1 MNIAVIADDL
11 TGANDTGVQMAR
23 QGLTTSVLL
32 ELKTGGGKQEAV
44 VFDTDSRSLPP
55 LEAYQ
60 KVKDV
65 CLFLGRGGESSS
77 PVIYKKF
84 DSTLRGNIGSELD
97 AVYETLQPDF
107 IVIAPSFPGAG
118 RTLTDGIVY
127 VNGIPLHETEM
138 AHDPKHPATESAFT
152 AILKRQSRYPAAHFS
167 LEQLR
172 GERTA
177 LRELI
182 AGYRKSG
189 IPYLVFDAERE
200 EDLALVAS
208 LFPVKTGSPSV
219 VWAGS
224 AGLASAITAQVL
236 CSMRE
241 ESEQAGVV
249 LKESGKI
256 YEAISNNKPV
266 YYDANYVI
274 IVIGSVNPWS
284 RRQLSELVKENNVS
298 AIMVES
304 DRLLFPST
312 CGKELDR
319 VRELAI
325 GMISRERKHVALY
338 TSGDPDEVERVRELG
353 RASGLSPTEV
363 GERISAELGRVA
375 ADIIAE
381 CGIRHMVLTGGDTAK
396 QVCRHLSDV
405 EIMLI
410 DEVENGVPLG
420 RTPGEA
426 GRYII
431 TKAGAFGSDQVL
443 VRSVKA
449 LQKGVRS

>member
-23 QGLTTSVLL
+23 QGLATSVLL

-65 CLFLGRGGESSS
+65 CLFLGRGGEAFS

-107 IVIAPSFPGAG
+107 IVIAPSFPRAG
-118 RTLTDGIVY
+118 RTLRNGIVY
-127 VNGIPLHETEM
+127 VNGMPLHETEM
-138 AHDPKHPATESAFT
+138 AYDPKHPATESAFS
-152 AILKRQSRYPAAHFS
+152 AILERQSRYPAALIS
-167 LEQLR
+167 LERLR

-177 LRELI
+177 LDELI
-182 AGYRKSG
+182 AGYRQSG

-200 EDLALVAS
+200 EDLALIAS
-208 LFPVKTGSPSV
+208 LFPEEPGRPKV

-224 AGLASAITAQVL
+224 AGLAGALTTQIL
-236 CSMRE
+236 RSMSE
-241 ESEQAGVV
+241 ASEQGSVV
-249 LKESGKI
+249 LNESGKKQ
-256 YEAISNNKPV
+256 EISGNNNV
-266 YYDANYVI
+266 YYDGNCVI
-274 IVIGSVNPWS
+274 IVVGSVNPWS
-284 RRQLSELVKENNVS
+284 RRQLTELVKEDSVF
-298 AIMVES
+298 AIVVES
-304 DRLLFPST
+304 DKLLFPGS
-312 CGKELDR
+312 CGMELNR

-325 GMISRERKHVALY
+325 GIISREGKHVALY
-338 TSGDPDEVERVRELG
+338 TSGDPDEVERVHELG
-353 RASGLSPTEV
+353 RANGLSATEV

-405 EIMLI
+405 EIKLI

-420 RTPGEA
+420 RTPGES

-449 LQKGVRS
+449 LQKGVT

>member
-23 QGLTTSVLL
+23 QGLATSVLL

-65 CLFLGRGGESSS
+65 CLFLGHDGEASP

-107 IVIAPSFPGAG
+107 IVIAPSFPRAG
-118 RTLTDGIVY
+118 RTLTNGIMY
-127 VNGIPLHETEM
+127 VNGRPLHETEM
-138 AHDPKHPATESAFT
+138 AHDPKHPATESAFS
-152 AILKRQSRYPAAHFS
+152 AILERQSRYPAAFIS
-167 LEQLR
+167 LERLR
-172 GERTA
+172 GERA
-177 LRELI
+177 LLDELI
-182 AGYRKSG
+182 AGHRQSG
-189 IPYLVFDAERE
+189 IPYLVFDAEH
-200 EDLALVAS
+200 EDDLNLIAS
-208 LFPVKTGSPSV
+208 LFPVELGGPKV

-224 AGLASAITAQVL
+224 AGLAGALTAQIL
-236 CSMRE
+236 RSMRE
-241 ESEQAGVV
+241 ASEQAGVV
-249 LKESGKI
+249 LEKSLQI
-256 YEAISNNKPV
+256 EAVPIQNSLYYHSNN
-266 YYDANYVI
+266 VI
-274 IVIGSVNPWS
+274 IVVGSVNPWS
-284 RRQLSELVKENNVS
+284 RRQLTELVKEESVY
-298 AIMVES
+298 AIVVES
-304 DRLLFPST
+304 DKLLFPSSYSM
-312 CGKELDR
+312 ELDR

-325 GMISRERKHVALY
+325 RVISREGKHVALY
-338 TSGDPDEVERVRELG
+338 TSGDPDEVERVRRLG
-353 RASGLSPTEV
+353 HDNGLNATEV
-363 GERISAELGRVA
+363 GERISAELGRLA
-375 ADIIAE
+375 ADIITE

-405 EIMLI
+405 EIKLI

-420 RTPGEA
+420 RTPGES

-443 VRSVKA
+443 VRSVNT
-449 LQKGVRS
+449 LQKGVT

>member
-1 MNIAVIADDL
+1 MNFAVIADDL

-23 QGLTTSVLL
+23 QGLATSVLL

-65 CLFLGRGGESSS
+65 CLFLGRRGEASS

-107 IVIAPSFPGAG
+107 VVIAPSFPRVG
-118 RTLTDGIVY
+118 RTLADGIVY
-127 VNGIPLHETEM
+127 VNGMPLHETEM
-138 AHDPKHPATESAFT
+138 ACDPKHPATESAFS
-152 AILKRQSRYPAAHFS
+152 AILERQSRYPAALIS

-172 GERTA
+172 GERAA
-177 LRELI
+177 LDELI
-182 AGYRKSG
+182 AGYRQSG

-200 EDLALVAS
+200 EDLALIAS
-208 LFPVKTGSPSV
+208 LFPEGPGRPKV

-224 AGLASAITAQVL
+224 AGLAGALTGQILRSL
-236 CSMRE
+236 RE
-241 ESEQAGVV
+241 APEQAGVV
-249 LKESGKI
+249 LNKSG
-256 YEAISNNKPV
+256 NKQAASCDNVV
-266 YYDANYVI
+266 YYDTNCVL
-274 IVIGSVNPWS
+274 IVVGSVNPWS
-284 RRQLSELVKENNVS
+284 RRQLTELVKEDSVS
-298 AIMVES
+298 AIVVES
-304 DRLLFPST
+304 DKLLFPSS
-312 CGKELDR
+312 CEMELNR
-319 VRELAI
+319 VRELVTGI
-325 GMISRERKHVALY
+325 ISREGKHVALY
-338 TSGDPDEVERVRELG
+338 TSGDPDEVDRVRKLG
-353 RASGLSPTEV
+353 RASGLSATEV
-363 GERISAELGRVA
+363 GKRISAALGRVA

-405 EIMLI
+405 EIKLI

-420 RTPGEA
+420 RTPGES

-449 LQKGVRS
+449 LQKGVT

>member
-23 QGLTTSVLL
+23 QGLATSVLL
-32 ELKTGGGKQEAV
+32 ELRTGGGKQEAV
-44 VFDTDSRSLPP
+44 VFDTDSRSLSPP
-55 LEAYQ
+55 EAYQ

-65 CLFLGRGGESSS
+65 CLFLGRGGEASS

-107 IVIAPSFPGAG
+107 IVIAPSFPRAG
-118 RTLTDGIVY
+118 RTLTDGIMY
-127 VNGIPLHETEM
+127 VNGMPLHETEM
-138 AHDPKHPATESAFT
+138 AYDPKHPATESAFS
-152 AILKRQSRYPAAHFS
+152 AILERQSRYPAALIP

-172 GERTA
+172 GERAA
-177 LRELI
+177 LDERI
-182 AGYRKSG
+182 AGYRRSG

-200 EDLALVAS
+200 EDLALIAS
-208 LFPVKTGSPSV
+208 LFPEEPGRPKV

-224 AGLASAITAQVL
+224 AGLAAALTTQIL
-236 CSMRE
+236 LSMRE
-241 ESEQAGVV
+241 APEQAGAIPEKSVR
-249 LKESGKI
+249 I
-256 YEAISNNKPV
+256 EATFNHNAV
-266 YYDANYVI
+266 YYNPNCVL
-274 IVIGSVNPWS
+274 IVVGSVNPWS
-284 RRQLSELVKENNVS
+284 RRQLTELVKEDNVS
-298 AIMVES
+298 AIVVES
-304 DRLLFPST
+304 DKLLFPGT
-312 CGKELDR
+312 CEAELNR
-319 VRELAI
+319 VRELAVGI
-325 GMISRERKHVALY
+325 ISREGKHVALY

-353 RASGLSPTEV
+353 RTSGLGATEV
-363 GERISAELGRVA
+363 GERISVELGRVA

-405 EIMLI
+405 EIKLI

-420 RTPGEA
+420 RTPGEP

-449 LQKGVRS
+449 LQKGVTG

>member
-1 MNIAVIADDL
+1 MNFAVIADDL

-23 QGLTTSVLL
+23 QGLATSVLL

-65 CLFLGRGGESSS
+65 CLFLGRHGEASS

-107 IVIAPSFPGAG
+107 VVIAPSFPRVG

-127 VNGIPLHETEM
+127 VNGMPLHETEM
-138 AHDPKHPATESAFT
+138 ACDPKHPATESAFS
-152 AILKRQSRYPAAHFS
+152 AILERQSRYPAALIS

-172 GERTA
+172 GERAA
-177 LRELI
+177 LDELI
-182 AGYRKSG
+182 AGYRQSG
-189 IPYLVFDAERE
+189 IPYLVFDAQRE
-200 EDLALVAS
+200 EDLALIAS
-208 LFPVKTGSPSV
+208 LFPEGPGRPKV

-224 AGLASAITAQVL
+224 AGLAGALTAQIL
-236 CSMRE
+236 RSLRDAP
-241 ESEQAGVV
+241 EQAGVV
-249 LKESGKI
+249 LNKSGKKQ
-256 YEAISNNKPV
+256 ATSRNNVV
-266 YYDANYVI
+266 YYDTNCVL
-274 IVIGSVNPWS
+274 IVVGSVNPWS
-284 RRQLSELVKENNVS
+284 RRQLTELVKEDSVS
-298 AIMVES
+298 AIVVES
-304 DRLLFPST
+304 GKLLFPSS
-312 CGKELDR
+312 CEMELNR
-319 VRELAI
+319 VRELVI
-325 GMISRERKHVALY
+325 GIISRERKHVALY
-338 TSGDPDEVERVRELG
+338 TSGDPDEVELVRELG
-353 RASGLSPTEV
+353 CASGLSTTEV
-363 GERISAELGRVA
+363 GKRISAALGRVA

-405 EIMLI
+405 EIKLI

-420 RTPGEA
+420 RTPGES

-449 LQKGVRS
+449 LQKGVT

>member
-23 QGLTTSVLL
+23 QGLATSVLL
-32 ELKTGGGKQEAV
+32 ELQPGSEKQEAV

-65 CLFLGRGGESSS
+65 CLFLERGGEASS

-107 IVIAPSFPGAG
+107 IVIAPSFPRAG
-118 RTLTDGIVY
+118 RTLKNGIMY
-127 VNGIPLHETEM
+127 VNGRPLHETEM
-138 AHDPKHPATESAFT
+138 AYDPKHPATESTFS
-152 AILKRQSRYPAAHFS
+152 AILERQSRYPAALIT
-167 LEQLR
+167 LEWLR
-172 GERTA
+172 GERTK
-177 LRELI
+177 LDERI
-182 AGYRKSG
+182 AAYHQSKK
-189 IPYLVFDAERE
+189 IPYLVFDADRE
-200 EDLALVAS
+200 EDLALIAS
-208 LFPVKTGSPSV
+208 LFPEEPGRPKV

-224 AGLASAITAQVL
+224 AGLAGALTAQIL
-236 CSMRE
+236 HSMRE
-241 ESEQAGVV
+241 GPGPANGVLAG
-249 LKESGKI
+249 E
-256 YEAISNNKPV
+256 KPV
-266 YYDANYVI
+266 APTINSLYTDANCVI
-274 IVIGSVNPWS
+274 IVVGSVNPWS
-284 RRQLSELVKENNVS
+284 RRQLTELVKEESVS
-298 AIMVES
+298 AIVVES
-304 DRLLFPST
+304 SQLLFPGT
-312 CGKELDR
+312 CEIELDR
-319 VRELAI
+319 VRKLAI
-325 GMISRERKHVALY
+325 RRISRDGKHVALY
-338 TSGDPDEVERVRELG
+338 TSGDPEEVERVRKLG
-353 RASGLSPTEV
+353 QSHGLSPTEV

-405 EIMLI
+405 EIKLI

-420 RTPGEA
+420 RTPGES

-443 VRSVKA
+443 VRSMKA
-449 LQKGVRS
+449 LQKGVSL

>member
-23 QGLTTSVLL
+23 QGLDTSVLL
-32 ELKTGGGKQEAV
+32 DLRRGGGQQEAV

-55 LEAYQ
+55 LEAYR

-65 CLFLGRGGESSS
+65 CLFLGKGEESSS

-97 AVYETLQPDF
+97 AVYETMQPDF
-107 IVIAPSFPGAG
+107 IVIAPSFPRAG
-118 RTLTDGIVY
+118 RTMRNGIVY
-127 VNGIPLHETEM
+127 VNGMPLHETEM
-138 AHDPKHPATESAFT
+138 AHDPKHPATESSFS
-152 AILKRQSRYPAAHFS
+152 AILKRQSRYPVVLIS
-167 LEQLR
+167 LDRLR
-172 GERTA
+172 GERAA
-177 LRELI
+177 LEKRI
-182 AGYRKSG
+182 AGYRQSG

-200 EDLALVAS
+200 EDLALIAS
-208 LFPVKTGSPSV
+208 LFPEEPECPRV

-224 AGLASAITAQVL
+224 AGLAGALTAKIVRNT
-236 CSMRE
+236 RE
-241 ESEQAGVV
+241 ASEQEGV
-249 LKESGKI
+249 LP
-256 YEAISNNKPV
+256 NKPGKEQAASSHKAA
-266 YYDANYVI
+266 YYDPNCVVI
-274 IVIGSVNPWS
+274 VVGSVNPLS
-284 RRQLSELVKENNVS
+284 RRQLTELVKEDSVY
-298 AIMVES
+298 AIVVES
-304 DRLLFPST
+304 DKLLFPGS
-312 CGKELDR
+312 CGMELNR

-325 GMISRERKHVALY
+325 GIISREGKHVALY
-338 TSGDPDEVERVRELG
+338 TSGDLDEVERVRKLG
-353 RASGLSPTEV
+353 RASGLSATEV

-375 ADIIAE
+375 AEIIAE

-405 EIMLI
+405 EIKLI

-420 RTPGEA
+420 RTPGES

-449 LQKGVRS
+449 LQKGVTG

>member
-23 QGLTTSVLL
+23 QGLATSVLL

-60 KVKDV
+60 KVRDV
-65 CLFLGRGGESSS
+65 CLFLGRGGDASS

-107 IVIAPSFPGAG
+107 IIIAPSFPGVG
-118 RTLTDGIVY
+118 RTMTDGIMY
-127 VNGIPLHETEM
+127 VNGMPLHETEM
-138 AHDPKHPATESAFT
+138 ALDPKHPATESAFS
-152 AILKRQSRYPAAHFS
+152 AILERQSRYPAALVS
-167 LEQLR
+167 LDGLR
-172 GERTA
+172 GERAA
-177 LRELI
+177 LDKRI
-182 AGYRKSG
+182 AGYRHSG
-189 IPYLVFDAERE
+189 IPYLVFDAEQE
-200 EDLALVAS
+200 EDLALIVS
-208 LFPVKTGSPSV
+208 LFPQGPEHPKV

-224 AGLASAITAQVL
+224 AGLAGALTTQILLSL
-236 CSMRE
+236 RE
-241 ESEQAGVV
+241 ASEQAGVIPEKSGQTPATACNNV
-249 LKESGKI
+249 LYNDPNS
-256 YEAISNNKPV
+256 V
-266 YYDANYVI
+266 L
-274 IVIGSVNPWS
+274 IVVGSVNPLS
-284 RRQLSELVKENNVS
+284 RRQLTELVKQETVS
-298 AIMVES
+298 AIAVES
-304 DRLLFPST
+304 DKLLFPGS
-312 CGKELDR
+312 CGKELSR
-319 VRELAI
+319 VRELATGI
-325 GMISRERKHVALY
+325 LSQELKHVALY
-338 TSGDPDEVERVRELG
+338 TPGDPDEVERVRELG
-353 RASGLSPTEV
+353 RAGGLSATEV
-363 GERISAELGRVA
+363 GERISAALGRVA

-396 QVCRHLSDV
+396 QVCHHLSDV
-405 EIMLI
+405 EIKLI

-420 RTPGEA
+420 RTPGES

-449 LQKGVRS
+449 LQKGGTL

>member
-23 QGLTTSVLL
+23 QGLATSVLL

-60 KVKDV
+60 KVRDV
-65 CLFLGRGGESSS
+65 CLFLGRGGEASS

-107 IVIAPSFPGAG
+107 IVIAPSFPRVG

-127 VNGIPLHETEM
+127 VNGMPLHETEM
-138 AHDPKHPATESAFT
+138 ACDPKHPATESAFS
-152 AILKRQSRYPAAHFS
+152 AILERQSRYPAALIS
-167 LEQLR
+167 LERLR
-172 GERTA
+172 GERAA
-177 LRELI
+177 LDELI
-182 AGYRKSG
+182 AGYRQAG

-200 EDLALVAS
+200 EDLDLIAS
-208 LFPVKTGSPSV
+208 LFPGGPGRPKV

-224 AGLASAITAQVL
+224 AGLAGALTAQILRSLREASKQEGVELNKSGEKQASCKNVAYCDPNSVL
-236 CSMRE
+236 I
-241 ESEQAGVV
+241 VV
-249 LKESGKI
+249 
-256 YEAISNNKPV
+256 
-266 YYDANYVI
+266 
-274 IVIGSVNPWS
+274 GSVNPWS
-284 RRQLSELVKENNVS
+284 RRQLTELVKEDSVS
-298 AIMVES
+298 AIAVES
-304 DRLLFPST
+304 DKLLFPSS
-312 CGKELDR
+312 CGMELNR

-325 GMISRERKHVALY
+325 GIISREGKHVALY
-338 TSGDPDEVERVRELG
+338 TSGNPDEVEQARELG
-353 RASGLSPTEV
+353 RAGGLSATEV
-363 GERISAELGRVA
+363 GERISAALGRVA

-420 RTPGEA
+420 RTPGES

-449 LQKGVRS
+449 LQKGVI

>member
-23 QGLTTSVLL
+23 QGLATSVLL

-65 CLFLGRGGESSS
+65 CLFLGHGGEASP

-107 IVIAPSFPGAG
+107 IVIAPSFPRAG
-118 RTLTDGIVY
+118 RTLTNGIMY
-127 VNGIPLHETEM
+127 VNGRPLHETEM
-138 AHDPKHPATESAFT
+138 AHDPKHPATESAFS
-152 AILKRQSRYPAAHFS
+152 AILERQSRYPAAFIS
-167 LEQLR
+167 LERLR
-172 GERTA
+172 GGRA
-177 LRELI
+177 LLDELI
-182 AGYRKSG
+182 AGHRQSG
-189 IPYLVFDAERE
+189 IPYLVFDAEH
-200 EDLALVAS
+200 EDDLNLIAS
-208 LFPVKTGSPSV
+208 LFPVEPGGPKV

-224 AGLASAITAQVL
+224 AGLAGALTAQIL
-236 CSMRE
+236 RSMRE
-241 ESEQAGVV
+241 ASEQAGVV
-249 LKESGKI
+249 LEKSLQI
-256 YEAISNNKPV
+256 EAAPIQNSLYYHSNN
-266 YYDANYVI
+266 VI
-274 IVIGSVNPWS
+274 IVVGSVNPWS
-284 RRQLSELVKENNVS
+284 RRQLTELVKEERVY
-298 AIMVES
+298 AIVVES
-304 DRLLFPST
+304 DKLLFPSSYRM
-312 CGKELDR
+312 ELDR

-325 GMISRERKHVALY
+325 RVISREGKHVALY
-338 TSGDPDEVERVRELG
+338 TSGDPDEVERVRRLG
-353 RASGLSPTEV
+353 HDNGLNATEV
-363 GERISAELGRVA
+363 GERISAELGRLA
-375 ADIIAE
+375 ADIITE

-405 EIMLI
+405 EIKLI

-420 RTPGEA
+420 RTQGES

-443 VRSVKA
+443 VRSVNT
-449 LQKGVRS
+449 LQKGVT